1 MSEASRTTEG
11 RSGSRSAIGEHAL
24 RLFRIFGIEVRLD
37 LSVLVIF
44 GLIVFSL
51 GSGLLPQWHPD
62 WSAGLR
68 WTTAFVAGVLFFASL
83 LAHELAHSVVAL
95 RYGIPVPRITLFL
108 FGGVAETGQEPETAK
123 VEFLVAIAGPIM
135 SILIGIACSLVAGTI
150 VGDPELLERL
160 SAGDEG
166 AASELGP
173 VATGLVWLGSVNLI
187 LAIFNLI
194 PGFPMD
200 GGRVFRAAIWGLTG
214 DQLKATRWAANGG
227 RIFGWTLMGLGVL
240 SLLGGSALS
249 GLWTI
254 LIGWFISNI
263 ARMSYQQMV
272 TTRALKGFR
281 VDDLMNTR
289 YDTVPAD
296 LELPAFIDRHLLHSG
311 QQVWP
316 AYDGNRLV
324 GFICLDDVVGM
335 ERDERSRRRVSDVM
349 RALRAMPRLDADAG
363 ARRALQDLSSA
374 EVEPLPVM
382 RGDRLVGFLS
392 QRDIMRWL
400 ALHDLD

>member
-1 MSEASRTTEG
+1 MNEAPDPPRESRPLLG
-11 RSGSRSAIGEHAL
+11 DHAL

-37 LSVLVIF
+37 VSVLVIF

-62 WSAGLR
+62 WGAGLR

-108 FGGVAETGQEPETAK
+108 FGGVAETGQEPDSAK
-123 VEFLVAIAGPIM
+123 VEFLVAIAGPLM
-135 SILIGIACSLVAGTI
+135 SIAIGLGCSVLAGLLIDDDA
-150 VGDPELLERL
+150 LLEQL
-160 SAGDEG
+160 SAGEESAF
-166 AASELGP
+166 AALGP

-187 LAIFNLI
+187 LAFFNLI

-200 GGRVFRAAIWGLTG
+200 GGRVFRALIWSLTG
-214 DQLKATRWAANGG
+214 DQLKATRWASYGG
-227 RIFGWTLMGLGVL
+227 RIFGWSLMALGVL
-240 SLLGGSALS
+240 SLLGGRAVS

-263 ARMSYQQMV
+263 ARMSYSQLV
-272 TTRALKGFR
+272 TSRALKGFR

-289 YDTVPAD
+289 FDTVPD
-296 LELPAFIDRHLLHSG
+296 TLPLTTFIDRHLLHSS

-316 AYDGNRLV
+316 VHRDDRLV
-324 GFICLDDVVGM
+324 GFICLDDVVGT
-335 ERDERSRRRVSDVM
+335 EPDARPGHAVAEVM
-349 RALRAMPRLDADAG
+349 RPLGSLRHLDADAG
-363 ARRALQDLSSA
+363 ARRALQDLASA
-374 EVEPLPVM
+374 DVEPVPVM

-392 QRDIMRWL
+392 QRDVMRWL
-400 ALHDLD
+400 ALHDPE